1 MISFLSLE
9 IVEIGDFFCSSSIVF
24 FWGDKGMIY
33 SGGSSFLTF
42 CYGGGGGR
50 VGVVSKTGFRLSG
63 GKEFDFGSTTRV
75 GLVKLWENLL
85 FQI

>member
-1 MISFLSLE
+1 
-9 IVEIGDFFCSSSIVF
+9 
-24 FWGDKGMIY
+24 MIY

-42 CYGGGGGR
+42 FYGGWEGGR
-50 VGVVSKTGFRLSG
+50 VVVVSKTGFRLSG